1 MPTSSLPRIFIAG
14 THSGAGKTTL
24 TMGLIAA
31 LRARGLAVQPFKA
44 GPDYIDPTYHTLA
57 AGRACRNLDTWMIP
71 QDRAVS
77 MFAHAAADADLAV
90 IEGVMGLFDG
100 FSYVD
105 EEGSN
110 AEIAKRTHTP
120 VLLVLDVGKMARSA
134 GAAALGYARF
144 DPDLPLAGFI
154 LNRCGSNRHFQ
165 GVKTAVERAT
175 GLPVMGWLP
184 KDAGLHIPERHLG
197 LVPTDE
203 RGELSDFI
211 ARAADVVARHL
222 DLDAILDLAR
232 RTAPLPPA
240 PSIFDQS
247 AALAPAA
254 PDSIPIAVARD
265 KAFSFYYQDNLDLL
279 RAAGAAILP
288 FSPLHDAR
296 LPAAARGVY
305 IGGGFPELY
314 AETLAANRS
323 LMADLRAAHARGMPV
338 YAECG
343 GFMYLSQGLTDLAG
357 KRHAMVGLVPG
368 EMTMTS
374 KLAGL
379 GYRTITS
386 PGGNFLIPADEALRG
401 HEFHWSRWSQQD
413 ALDATHAAWRLQ
425 PRRAGAPSRLDGY
438 ARGNLLAS
446 YIHLPFATDLRL
458 APNFVTACP
467 ENLISRKD
475 AKAAKK
481 KGRIRH
487 R

>member
-1 MPTSSLPRIFIAG
+1 MPTSPIPRIFIAG
-14 THSGAGKTTL
+14 THSGVGKTTL

-71 QDRAVS
+71 QDRAVA
-77 MFAHAAADADLAV
+77 MFIHAAANADIAI

-110 AEIAKRTHTP
+110 AEIAKRTRTP
-120 VLLVLDVGKMARSA
+120 VLLVLDVGKIARSA
-134 GAAALGYARF
+134 GAVALGYTHF

-154 LNRCGSNRHFQ
+154 LNRCGSTRHYQ
-165 GVKTAVERAT
+165 GVKTAVERAS
-175 GLPVMGWLP
+175 GLPVLGWLP
-184 KDAGLHIPERHLG
+184 KDSGLHIPERHLG
-197 LVPTDE
+197 LVPTNE

-211 ARAADVVARHL
+211 ARTADVITRHL
-222 DLDAILDLAR
+222 DLDAILRIAHR
-232 RTAPLPPA
+232 AVPLPSS
-240 PSIFDQS
+240 PSIYDQT
-247 AALAPAA
+247 AALAPATPGA
-254 PDSIPIAVARD
+254 IPLAVARD
-265 KAFSFYYQDNLDLL
+265 EAFSFYYQDNLDLL

-296 LPAAARGVY
+296 LPADARGVY

-314 AETLAANRS
+314 AEILAANTSMR
-323 LMADLRAAHARGMPV
+323 ADLRAAHASGLPI

-343 GFMYLSQGLTDLAG
+343 GFMYLSEGLIALDG
-357 KRHAMVGLVPG
+357 KCHPMVGLVPG
-368 EMTMTS
+368 EMTMTP

-386 PGGNFLIPADEALRG
+386 PVGNFLIPAGEPLHG

-413 ALDATHAAWRLQ
+413 ALDETHAAWRLQ
-425 PRRAGAPSRLDGY
+425 PRRQAAHPRLDGY

-458 APNFVTACP
+458 APNFVRATFT
-467 ENLISRKD
+467 SK
-475 AKAAKK
+475 
-481 KGRIRH
+481 
-487 R
+487 